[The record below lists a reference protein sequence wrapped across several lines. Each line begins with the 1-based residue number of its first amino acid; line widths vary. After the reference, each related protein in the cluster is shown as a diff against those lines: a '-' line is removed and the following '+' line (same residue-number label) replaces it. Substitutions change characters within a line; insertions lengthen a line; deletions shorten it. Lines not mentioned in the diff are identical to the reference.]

1 MTDTS
6 LKGSPLPN
14 RETKLFSQLPRNPC
28 SPPNCPVFSMPV
40 QTNLV
45 VEQNEHSLEIKIE
58 NTSLL
63 NDLALKFGYD
73 RTKVACALI
82 IVNNNISAAYELLK
96 KSVDS

>member
-6 LKGSPLPN
+6 LNGSPLPN
-14 RETKLFSQLPRNPC
+14 RETKFFSRNPFS
-28 SPPNCPVFSMPV
+28 SPNYPAFLMPV

-45 VEQNEHSLEIKIE
+45 VIQNDHSLEIKIE

-73 RTKVACALI
+73 RIKVACALI
-82 IVNNNISAAYELLK
+82 IANNDISAAYELLK